1 MADALVLGASTF
13 CVWVQVPSS
22 APIKST
28 PAGVLFIGAEDGGEH
43 IPFRKGAVCAL
54 IKREGG
60 TAKVPPSHI
69 PFLAVVSGGS
79 CVGLLG
85 GRWRGAHGFLQRAG
99 NCPDLTRRGHRKG
112 SPFTHPLPCC
122 CFGRGCVA
130 LGRERVAGPERN
142 GFLFTKFTIFICKMS
157 EDFTCGIY

>member
-28 PAGVLFIGAEDGGEH
+28 PAGVLFIGAEDGGER
-43 IPFRKGAVCAL
+43 IPFCKGAVCAL

-60 TAKVPPSHI
+60 TTKVPPSHI
-69 PFLAVVSGGS
+69 PFLAVVSGGAVS
-79 CVGLLG
+79 LWG
-85 GRWRGAHGFLQRAG
+85 GRWQGAHGFLQRAR

-112 SPFTHPLPCC
+112 SPFTHPLPCR
-122 CFGRGCVA
+122 CFGRGLC
-130 LGRERVAGPERN
+130 LFGAGEV
-142 GFLFTKFTIFICKMS
+142 GGAGTKWIFVHK
-157 EDFTCGIY
+157 IYDIYLQNE

>member
-28 PAGVLFIGAEDGGEH
+28 PAGVLFIGAEDGGER

-54 IKREGG
+54 IEREGG

-69 PFLAVVSGGS
+69 PFLAVVSGGAVS
-79 CVGLLG
+79 GFWAEDGEERIPFCK
-85 GRWRGAHGFLQRAG
+85 GAV
-99 NCPDLTRRGHRKG
+99 C
-112 SPFTHPLPCC
+112 
-122 CFGRGCVA
+122 A
-130 LGRERVAGPERN
+130 LIKRERQP
-142 GFLFTKFTIFICKMS
+142 
-157 EDFTCGIY
+157 